1 MVGIDRHPSRTNHPI
16 LTYTTNIPTSQQ
28 RHGLPDEREYCLPR
42 RGRIDGEI
50 LRFRRVQ
57 GKGVLVL
64 VFCVC
69 ICMQPPDGKTG
80 PTGHACH
87 DSMAL
92 TCLLTYTH
100 VAKHPPATQN
110 PKQQKAEE
118 TAQTRQY
125 LAQALNMSSDLQDMS
140 HIYDRY
146 ILATQY
152 GDNPSG
158 GE

>member
-1 MVGIDRHPSRTNHPI
+1 MHAP
-16 LTYTTNIPTSQQ
+16 L
-28 RHGLPDEREYCLPR
+28 
-42 RGRIDGEI
+42 
-50 LRFRRVQ
+50 
-57 GKGVLVL
+57 
-64 VFCVC
+64 
-69 ICMQPPDGKTG
+69 DGKSEA
-80 PTGHACH
+80 TGHAYH
-87 DSMAL
+87 DSMAPPA
-92 TCLLTYTH
+92 CLLACLPTRRQY
-100 VAKHPPATQN
+100 AHPPPPQK

>member
-1 MVGIDRHPSRTNHPI
+1 MPRTNI
-16 LTYTTNIPTSQQ
+16 LTSQQ
-28 RHGLPDEREYCLPR
+28 RHGLPDERQYCLPR
-42 RGRIDGEI
+42 RGRGRGEI

-64 VFCVC
+64 VFLVSAYACNPL
-69 ICMQPPDGKTG
+69 MGRTG
-80 PTGHACH
+80 QRAMHATIPGSYLLAYLPTRH
-87 DSMAL
+87 
-92 TCLLTYTH
+92 TH
-100 VAKHPPATQN
+100 TRTPLPHQRPKK
-110 PKQQKAEE
+110 KQQKAEE

-152 GDNPSG
+152 GDDPSG